1 MRRPL
6 VPLTAEIAK
15 INVTPIIDVA
25 LVLVIILLVTAPI
38 LAVKDYH
45 ITLPEAHTRGTLPEA
60 HTRGAEDELR
70 IHISIGPE
78 GQIALDEDELPLST
92 LPTALRGRFKELE
105 RDDVL
110 VVVRADAGSPYSMVR
125 DVLRGAREGGA
136 TRLAVATTQAAQDIG
151 LEETLRRL
159 GRWMGDVSGHEA
171 PEAPEGEESAS

>member
-6 VPLTAEIAK
+6 VSPTSEIAR

-38 LAVKDYH
+38 LAVKDYA
-45 ITLPEAHTRGTLPEA
+45 ITLPEA

-78 GQIALDEDELPLST
+78 GEIALDEDEIPL
-92 LPTALRGRFKELE
+92 TALSASLQQRFQDLE

-110 VVVRADAGSPYSMVR
+110 VVVRADAGASYATVR
-125 DVLRGAREGGA
+125 EVLRMSRAGGA
-136 TRLAVATTQAAQDIG
+136 SRLAVATTQAAQDTG

-159 GRWMGDVSGHEA
+159 GRWAGELSGHEE
-171 PEAPEGEESAS
+171 PVGKESAS